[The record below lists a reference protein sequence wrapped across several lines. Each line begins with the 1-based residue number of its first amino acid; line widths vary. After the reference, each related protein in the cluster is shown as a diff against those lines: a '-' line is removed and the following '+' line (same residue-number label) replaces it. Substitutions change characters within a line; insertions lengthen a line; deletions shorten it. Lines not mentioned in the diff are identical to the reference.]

1 MSALPAKFYN
11 YEFADGRE
19 KPSRGVH
26 VVFNRVKAYQG
37 NFKASAKSNNW
48 PLTCSKVAARML
60 AFSNGTLPS
69 GHTTI

>member
-1 MSALPAKFYN
+1 MNLLM
-11 YEFADGRE
+11 EGQ

-37 NFKASAKSNNW
+37 NCKASAKSDNW

-60 AFSNGTLPS
+60 ALRVLKTLTKNKPFD
-69 GHTTI
+69 T